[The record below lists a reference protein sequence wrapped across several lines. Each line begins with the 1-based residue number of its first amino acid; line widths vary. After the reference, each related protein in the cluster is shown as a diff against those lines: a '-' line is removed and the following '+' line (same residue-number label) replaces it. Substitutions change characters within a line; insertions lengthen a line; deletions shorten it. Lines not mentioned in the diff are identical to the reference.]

1 MLSGHGKEGM
11 VSCLSIRY
19 DRSMVTLKTLRR
31 AVLIGLLIAALPL
44 MVRGFGYSEIK
55 VEYKGQPFSFGRHFT
70 CIRSV
75 AFDMAFFV
83 PNNFRVVTS
92 RLGNIA
98 SATLPDGKEIYA
110 RLPQSCGSPVSE
122 MSSQDGTSPLPLLF
136 IADFKSDP
144 QELTF
149 YVTASELERGT
160 AELKLIS
167 LNTSLK
173 PYPTGFTS
181 PDFTRAWWYL
191 NYHYR
196 NVDADR
202 HWFSG
207 AACSINKLDELTQ
220 DPVQLEK
227 ARSQPEG
234 LVEDNS
240 VWHLGDDKSPLPENY
255 NFYTQELVG
264 SQNIPA
270 AISSFNPDL
279 ALSQPP
285 TYAPIMLALRAD
297 SVWTPDF
304 AQRGIVRLYSTP
316 LNGPHQTL
324 DIYGSK
330 LSSEYLTFVYY
341 HKVEDTM
348 MVCRDVNL

>member
-1 MLSGHGKEGM
+1 MMMS
-11 VSCLSIRY
+11 
-19 DRSMVTLKTLRR
+19 KTIRR
-31 AVLIGLLIAALPL
+31 AVLIGLLISITTLF
-44 MVRGFGYSEIK
+44 VKNFGYSEIK
-55 VEYKGQPFSFGRHFT
+55 VEYKGQPITFGRHFA
-70 CIRSV
+70 CVRGI

-136 IADFKSDP
+136 IANFKSEP

-160 AELKLIS
+160 ADLKLIS

-191 NYHYR
+191 NYPYR

-202 HWFSG
+202 RWFSG

-220 DPVQLEK
+220 DPAQLEK

-234 LVEDNS
+234 LAANRDQRI
-240 VWHLGDDKSPLPENY
+240 LGLYKSPLPESY

-270 AISSFNPDL
+270 SISAFNPDL

-285 TYAPIMLALRAD
+285 AYAPILLALRSD
-297 SVWTPDF
+297 GVWTPDF
-304 AQRGIVRLYSTP
+304 AQRGIVKLYNTP
-316 LNGPHQTL
+316 INGPDQTL
-324 DIYGSK
+324 EIYGNKFSYK
-330 LSSEYLTFVYY
+330 YLTFVYY
-341 HKVEDTM
+341 HKAEDTM
-348 MVCRDVNL
+348 IVCRDMNL

>member
-1 MLSGHGKEGM
+1 MT
-11 VSCLSIRY
+11 
-19 DRSMVTLKTLRR
+19 TLKTIRR
-31 AVLIGLLIAALPL
+31 AVLIGLLVAVIPL
-44 MVRGFGYSEIK
+44 VVQSFGHSEIK
-55 VEYKGQPFSFGRHFT
+55 VEYKGQSVTFGRHFI
-70 CIRSV
+70 CVRSI
-75 AFDMAFFV
+75 AFDMAFFA

-122 MSSQDGTSPLPLLF
+122 MSSKDGTSPLPLLF
-136 IADFKSDP
+136 IADFKSEP

-160 AELKLIS
+160 ADLKLIS

-173 PYPTGFTS
+173 PYPTGFSS
-181 PDFTRAWWYL
+181 PDFIRAWWYL

-202 HWFSG
+202 RWFSG
-207 AACSINKLDELTQ
+207 AACIINKLEELTQ
-220 DPVQLEK
+220 DAAELEK

-234 LVEDNS
+234 LAANRDQRI
-240 VWHLGDDKSPLPENY
+240 LGLYKSPLPESY

-270 AISSFNPDL
+270 AISAFNPDL

-285 TYAPIMLALRAD
+285 AYAPIMLALRAD
-297 SVWTPDF
+297 GVWTLDF
-304 AQRGIVRLYSTP
+304 AQRGIVRLYNTP
-316 LNGPHQTL
+316 LNPSNQTL
-324 DIYGSK
+324 EIYGNK
-330 LSSEYLTFVYY
+330 FSSEYLTFVYY
-341 HKVEDTM
+341 HKAEDTM
-348 MVCRDVNL
+348 IVCRDMNL